1 MKKTGRYCN
10 GLELRNHKKGGEM
23 PDLKEKLEDLTK
35 QYKEVAEQAMQSATM
50 KTKLEG
56 AIEMTQML
64 MKEEEEAAKAEKDTK
79 KGKKGE

>member
-1 MKKTGRYCN
+1 
-10 GLELRNHKKGGEM
+10 M

-64 MKEEEEAAKAEKDTK
+64 MKEEEAAKAEKDTK

>member
-1 MKKTGRYCN
+1 
-10 GLELRNHKKGGEM
+10 M

-64 MKEEEEAAKAEKDTK
+64 MREEEEAAAEAKDTK
-79 KGKKGE
+79 KVKK